1 MLLKDHYFFQYHSG
15 AVKLVTSE
23 SDGVI
28 ISQHDFSENGV
39 WNLDHVSISADEF
52 TDNEF
57 PQYKY
62 PRVSSVILFK
72 LC

>member
-1 MLLKDHYFFQYHSG
+1 MLKDHYFFQYHGG
-15 AVKLVTSE
+15 AVKLITNGA
-23 SDGVI
+23 DGVI
-28 ISQHDFSENGV
+28 ISKHDFSENGV
-39 WNLDHVSISADEF
+39 WGVDYVSSSAEEF